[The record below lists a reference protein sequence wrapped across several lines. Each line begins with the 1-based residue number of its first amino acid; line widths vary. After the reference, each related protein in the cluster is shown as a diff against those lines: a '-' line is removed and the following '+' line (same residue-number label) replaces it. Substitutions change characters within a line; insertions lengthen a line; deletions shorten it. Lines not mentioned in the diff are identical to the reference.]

1 VLDFYRDC
9 VFADF
14 PCNPSKPLIY
24 KACSA
29 AGASYQQSYPQECW
43 TVVKAV
49 LNQALSST
57 CEGETGK
64 IPAEL

>member
-1 VLDFYRDC
+1 VIDFYRVC
-9 VFADF
+9 SFADF
-14 PCNPSKPLIY
+14 PCKSSKPLIY

-43 TVVKAV
+43 TNVKAL
-49 LNQALSST
+49 LNQALSPA

-64 IPAEL
+64 